1 MTGGTLVA
9 TAVPTGE
16 LGAVF
21 AVATVVSLAAGGVL
35 VTRLERIGSRFGLSE
50 AVLGLLAALAANG
63 PEITSAVTALLRHE
77 RRIGAGVVLGSNI
90 FNLAALLGLGAV
102 VAGRVRVHS
111 RVVILAGG
119 VSLWVALCGLGGVAV
134 GGRPWAA
141 LAAALVLF
149 VPYVALSAAPEATL
163 RRGVPAGA
171 ARWLRRAVSEE
182 ELELLPALHPAPG
195 GRRQVLEAVGAL
207 AVVIGASAVMEA
219 SASAL
224 GSRGGLS
231 SEVTGAVVLA
241 AVTSLPNAVAALYL
255 ARRGRGAAVLST
267 ALNANNL
274 NVVVGLLVPGT
285 ILGLARPDTGSLVTA
300 GWAAGLTA
308 LVMALALPGG
318 RLSRRQGMA
327 VLAGYF
333 AFLAVAV
340 AAGG

>member
-1 MTGGTLVA
+1 MAGGILVA

-16 LGAVF
+16 LGVVF
-21 AVATVVSLAAGGVL
+21 AAATAVSLVGGGVL
-35 VTRLERIGSRFGLSE
+35 VTRLERVGARLGLSE
-50 AVLGLLAALAANG
+50 AMLGLLAALAANG

-77 RRIGAGVVLGSNI
+77 RRIGAGVVLGSNA

-102 VAGRVRVHS
+102 VAGRVRVHR
-111 RVVILAGG
+111 RVVVLAGG
-119 VSLWVALCGLGGVAV
+119 ASLWVALCGLGGVAV

-141 LAAALVLF
+141 LAGALVLF
-149 VPYVALSAAPEATL
+149 VPYVALSAAPDATL
-163 RRGVPAGA
+163 RRGVPAGV

-182 ELELLPALHPAPG
+182 ELALLPALHPTPG
-195 GRRQVLEAVGAL
+195 GRRQVLEALGAL
-207 AVVIGASAVMEA
+207 VVVIGASAVMET

-255 ARRGRGAAVLST
+255 ARRGRGAAVLSA
-267 ALNANNL
+267 ALNSNNL

-285 ILGLARPDTGSLVTA
+285 ILGLARPDTGGLVTA